1 MIPLGLELCFEL
13 RQYCPGAESTPGG
26 KEKGQDSGS
35 DRQVSGEAQYSCWP
49 QGPREHYP
57 RAHEAGQGTGD
68 RRHIV
73 GTHQL
78 SYTHT
83 QAEIPILFF
92 HQSRAIRGKELPKMH
107 SKIQSQ
113 GVRTLSSTSPFF
125 KLRLATSYMGEV
137 MAPFTGLAPVT
148 GSESLWPTLN
158 LQWQTPATLSPQVR
172 CGHWPACC
180 A

>member
-1 MIPLGLELCFEL
+1 MQNLPQVAKKRDRTPGQTDRSLERHNTHAGPRGLESTIPEPTRLARAQGIGDTLWVHISSPIHTL
-13 RQYCPGAESTPGG
+13 RQ
-26 KEKGQDSGS
+26 
-35 DRQVSGEAQYSCWP
+35 
-49 QGPREHYP
+49 
-57 RAHEAGQGTGD
+57 
-68 RRHIV
+68 
-73 GTHQL
+73 
-78 SYTHT
+78 
-83 QAEIPILFF
+83 IPILFF

-113 GVRTLSSTSPFF
+113 GVGTLSSTSPFF

-158 LQWQTPATLSPQVR
+158 LQWQTPATLSHQVR